1 MLITASFMSPF
12 VSYGGI
18 DNIMEPADN
27 PVFLQIVQIDNLGA
41 YHHTNIC
48 QLDIHVLVYDN
59 PSATHGD

>member
-1 MLITASFMSPF
+1 
-12 VSYGGI
+12 
-18 DNIMEPADN
+18 MEPADN

-48 QLDIHVLVYDN
+48 QLDILVYDN